1 MKTYALWLASFALV
15 LTACGKQEPTE
26 PQQPNDTAAPAAS
39 VVEEPAPAPTFD
51 EAFTAHMHKHAD
63 QLDDLMFALAD
74 GDLVAAMTP
83 AYWLSRHDSVEGIP
97 DEWQQHVTGMRE
109 AALKV
114 ESTNDLEV
122 ARAAAEEISSHCQ
135 ACHATAG
142 VDQAGL

>member
-1 MKTYALWLASFALV
+1 MNTKALWLASIALV
-15 LTACGKQEPTE
+15 LAACGKQEPVE
-26 PQQPNDTAAPAAS
+26 PEQPDDTAAPAAA
-39 VVEEPAPAPTFD
+39 VAEEPASAPTFD
-51 EAFTAHMHKHAD
+51 AAFTEHMHKHAD

-97 DEWQQHVTGMRE
+97 EEWQQHVTGMRE

-114 ESTNDLEV
+114 ESTHDLET
-122 ARAAAEEISSHCQ
+122 ARAAAEEISMHCQ
-135 ACHATAG
+135 ACHAAAG

>member
-1 MKTYALWLASFALV
+1 MQKFIGGALALIILA
-15 LTACGKQEPTE
+15 ACGKQEATE
-26 PQQPNDTAAPAAS
+26 PEQPDDTAAPAAAVS
-39 VVEEPAPAPTFD
+39 EEPAPAPTFD
-51 EAFTAHMHKHAD
+51 KAFTEHMHKHAD

-97 DEWQQHVTGMRE
+97 EEWQQHVTGMRK

-114 ESTNDLEV
+114 ESTHDLEA
-122 ARAAAEEISSHCQ
+122 ARAAAEEISLHCQ
-135 ACHATAG
+135 ACHAAAG